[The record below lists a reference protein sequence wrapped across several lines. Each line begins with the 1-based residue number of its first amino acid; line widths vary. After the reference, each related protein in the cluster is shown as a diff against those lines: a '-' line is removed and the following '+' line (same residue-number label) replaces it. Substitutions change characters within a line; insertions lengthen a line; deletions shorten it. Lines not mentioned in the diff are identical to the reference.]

1 MGEAKSLYDKDFLLW
16 SKEQAEALRAAAKG
30 GSNRALDWEHI
41 AEQIEDLGKSNR
53 RELYSRLLV
62 VLEHLL
68 KLQYSPAA
76 NPRGGRKATIVRERA
91 SIEALLDDSPSLRG
105 ELAELVD
112 KARPQAARS
121 VAYSL
126 SRRREAAARLAPPD
140 YSVEQILGDWFP
152 DR

>member
-1 MGEAKSLYDKDFLLW
+1 MGEAKSRYDEDFLLW
-16 SKEQAEALRAAAKG
+16 SKEQAAALRAAAKG
-30 GSNRALDWEHI
+30 GSNRALDWENL
-41 AEQIEDLGKSNR
+41 AGEIEDLGKSNR

-76 NPRGGRKATIVRERA
+76 NPRGGWKATIVRERA
-91 SIEALLDDSPSLRG
+91 SIEALLDDSPSLGG
-105 ELAELVD
+105 ELAELVN

-126 SRRREAAARLAPPD
+126 SRRREPAAKLAPPD